1 MDSIYDLQRRSID
14 QKRGLH
20 MDEQKNTT
28 REFDKALKEM
38 SHERY
43 VLRLFVAGMNPNS
56 IRAIENI
63 KHICETYLAGRYQ
76 LDVIDVYQQ
85 PILAKDG
92 QIVAAPTLI
101 KELPPPLRKLVG
113 SMSDTDRVLVGM
125 DLHIGTTGTIDLLK
139 PRKLKEQ

>member
-1 MDSIYDLQRRSID
+1 
-14 QKRGLH
+14 

>member
-1 MDSIYDLQRRSID
+1 
-14 QKRGLH
+14 
-20 MDEQKNTT
+20 MDEQKDTT

-56 IRAIENI
+56 LRAIENI

-139 PRKLKEQ
+139 PPKPEEQ